1 MKKNRTLIAVG
12 ALLCLVVLFIGLYT
26 MTRPETVAGSK
37 TITVEVVH
45 KDGSGKTM
53 TYQTDEAYLGDVLLQ
68 DGLVVGEQGPYG
80 LYIQAVDGET
90 ADYSVDKAY
99 WALFEGED
107 YATQG
112 ADQTVIEDGD
122 SFRLV
127 YTIG

>member
-1 MKKNRTLIAVG
+1 M
-12 ALLCLVVLFIGLYT
+12 
-26 MTRPETVAGSK
+26 
-37 TITVEVVH
+37 
-45 KDGSGKTM
+45 
-53 TYQTDEAYLGDVLLQ
+53 
-68 DGLVVGEQGPYG
+68 VGEQGPYG
-80 LYIQAVDGET
+80 LYIQTVDGET

>member
-12 ALLCLVVLFIGLYT
+12 ALLCLVILFIGLYT

>member
-12 ALLCLVVLFIGLYT
+12 VLLCLVVLFIGLYA
-26 MTRPETVAGSK
+26 MTRPEAVAGSK